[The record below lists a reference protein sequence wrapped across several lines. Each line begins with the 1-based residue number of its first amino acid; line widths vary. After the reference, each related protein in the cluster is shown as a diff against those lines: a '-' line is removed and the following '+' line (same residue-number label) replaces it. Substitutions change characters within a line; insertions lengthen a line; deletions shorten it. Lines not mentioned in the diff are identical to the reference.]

1 MMFLYSAEKYYF
13 RVHPK
18 FAYQNSPPFE
28 FCYAQS
34 LPPLQRT
41 SGGNKEFINC
51 KSKKSHAPKIWNAPI
66 LFN

>member
-18 FAYQNSPPFE
+18 FSIIKTHPLWN

-34 LPPLQRT
+34 LPPLH
-41 SGGNKEFINC
+41 GGDKEFIKC